1 MTEPKASS
9 PILFRIEAGKS
20 IGNICLG
27 DTLEKIAPHIKAV
40 GISSDYQ
47 AEYEV
52 FDNFGYKP
60 LEYLQFHIGFD
71 RVQIFDEADNPAY
84 PIFKLYFKN
93 EVLVFMIITSYGSDI
108 FNLDACRRMFT
119 ERNIAFGASISEMVM
134 AYGSNYA
141 KHVYGSYD
149 GDFIY
154 PEFGI
159 SFISDEGKVR
169 VIRLF
174 QPMNVAECE
183 AVRAKYAQE

>member
-1 MTEPKASS
+1 MTQPKATS
-9 PILFRIEAGKS
+9 PILFRIQAGKS
-20 IGNICLG
+20 IGDIYLG
-27 DTLEKIAPHIKAV
+27 DSIEKISGYMKAT
-40 GISSDYQ
+40 GNRSDYQ
-47 AEYEV
+47 TEFDV

-71 RVQIFDEADNPAY
+71 YVQVFEEADNPAY

-93 EVLVFMIITSYGSDI
+93 DALVFMIITSYGSDI

-119 ERNIAFGASISEMVM
+119 EKNIAFGASMSELIQI
-134 AYGSNYA
+134 YGNNYA

-154 PEFGI
+154 PELGI
-159 SFISDEGKVR
+159 SFIVDEGKVR

-174 QPMNVAECE
+174 HPMNVHDSQAI
-183 AVRAKYAQE
+183 RDKYAP